1 MQTGFRRIR
10 IKTEIKNTFPVIAGM
25 FLFLLAV
32 SPYGVL
38 LLLPPEDF
46 RYALM
51 KEDGFF
57 ETVAAACWLC
67 CSAVFFY
74 LYAADRSGNDFVLC
88 KTRRNI
94 FLLLLAGLFFAG
106 FGEEI
111 SWGQRIFG
119 IQTPPL
125 LAELNEQQ
133 ELNVHNLAGM
143 KVESL
148 FSLFWFSY
156 AFIIPL
162 LVRLSRPV
170 AAFLNRINLPVMPLW
185 IGALFPVNYLVSK
198 LLEPYFSG
206 TETNFPIEAKEFVFA
221 MLFLAAGVSL
231 VREYR
236 AMRD

>member
-106 FGEEI
+106 F
-111 SWGQRIFG
+111 
-119 IQTPPL
+119 
-125 LAELNEQQ
+125 